1 MTHLTR
7 TVALVAI
14 VAAALFGADGFVA
27 LAQTSAQPA
36 ARSAGGV
43 RAAAPATA
51 SAPTPPPLPF
61 GDQSVPFGT
70 RRAGDPRSGGDELSA
85 FARLPA
91 GRLAVNNTRL
101 IPYHGPR
108 PPIPKLSDLLHHKAR
123 FRQSASGGTIVL
135 TGTSSVPYLDDQTL
149 SYGAQVYWLCENLKP
164 STTYQYLVFPPDGTA
179 YKAQSRN
186 YSGAGYSATF
196 TTDTSGRCLQ
206 VSGGLQYPWYAE
218 LTLETPLA
226 ASPDPITGIGPTR
239 VAGPPYDNP
248 YSGVWAIAVQNT
260 TTNQYEAVA
269 YSVVLGTLNFTT
281 FSNAGFTTK
290 SNDFTSGS
298 TVYVSASGLNPAHF
312 YSFGFVNTSGNAL
325 PCVYTIPN
333 GAQNWN
339 NGTCFTSGAVGIL
352 PTSQSLSGG
361 YPTPAAGANSIGT
374 QTVQLYD
381 ATTNDLIST
390 QQVSLNPSTLTWSP
404 LIPYNGAT
412 NGTNLADTFA
422 TDGLLGSP
430 GGSINQEQSVQGLI
444 YQANGVTSGHVYA
457 LTISNANGVVLSS
470 TTTDANPAFGSP
482 QFFSAPAQFT
492 AASANTGAQKLAFPI
507 NAANFTS
514 FGATQIPFAPNVY
527 TAQLYDVTAATV
539 VGSKSFTIVSYS
551 GQLQWT
557 NPAGSYVN
565 GAALGL
571 ATNVTTTLRNNA
583 GVLYGVWNA
592 DGIKAVTIHS
602 DSGNVVS
609 LGLQAGVTTTT
620 DSLGQTWNITNPNA
634 QTVTLTPAVAGESLP
649 ANGTLPIPM
658 TVAVPVGKCTT
669 ACVLETQITPLHGVV
684 PSNDSATMTNEA
696 TNGLDVYGNGV
707 IGSNTQAS
715 YSWQVGK
722 YSGAQLATP
731 RYTQMMYRSG
741 TDAASGGTYPLT
753 ITVNNNGAPAV
764 MYELEFVMPPTV
776 DPNILTPKVPIVSAI
791 VNGVNETAN
800 WTIYNQ
806 NGSNGATGDN
816 TLGPS
821 AFALVATAK
830 AGGIPIGKSATFI
843 LNMPILLSAFP
854 FQEIGATGDYR
865 DVHGYAAGT
874 QAVYTVGPT
883 NVLTNAVAG
892 TNNIDSTE
900 LGVFSLDTSL
910 MSASIAPAVVPA
922 LANSTWTFSYLNTS
936 TGLDPNPDYVSQMLL
951 TVPAAG
957 AGIYPTIT
965 SVVASNGATFNA
977 NATGTAG
984 QWLIDLCA
992 VATAP
997 VVATQAFT
1005 ACAGTTDSSALPPG
1019 GLLTVNF
1026 KYAVAPAVGNYVVN
1040 WTVVGANGGAVVA
1053 ASGAQNPTLTVANT
1067 TAQTSFTYA
1076 GGYTAA
1082 PVYPPVPPIQAVPA
1096 NSQPIVGSWSNFTD
1110 GNAFVYE
1117 LFNNG
1122 STTITNVSLSIPSS
1136 NTSGQF
1142 GDPAGWKVIG
1152 STINTYGAGA
1162 SGASCSGNGMQSLT
1176 QPTPGSPG
1184 TQGLLMLSGCNL
1196 VPGQKLDIFFYA
1208 QDPYDATLANPVFA
1222 FNSSVATGG
1231 ATPPDPR
1238 TAANINTLPIY
1249 SQSNTIRIVVD
1260 ARLAIEIPSGA
1271 GPYSYVP
1278 ALFGASNPSIVCP
1291 GCTFTTGGAS
1301 PLINLNNINGSVTV
1315 GDSLAAS
1322 VYSDSTNGWN
1332 LSVSADVN
1340 PGTSSGQLS
1349 TWMVPTS
1356 SSVPGVGTYTISA
1369 PHASPGT
1376 VVPTVGTMALSSFS
1390 GAVRKQPIDNIMSYL
1405 VTVNPLSVNNNATTT
1420 VTLTY
1425 TLIAN

>member
-1 MTHLTR
+1 MFARPSPLR
-7 TVALVAI
+7 L
-14 VAAALFGADGFVA
+14 
-27 LAQTSAQPA
+27 PPRPRRRC
-36 ARSAGGV
+36 RSAISRVRWV
-43 RAAAPATA
+43 RAGRTGPNN
-51 SAPTPPPLPF
+51 
-61 GDQSVPFGT
+61 
-70 RRAGDPRSGGDELSA
+70 GGDELTA

-91 GRLAVNNTRL
+91 GRRAVNNTRFV
-101 IPYHGPR
+101 PYRGPR

-135 TGTSSVPYLDDQTL
+135 TGTSTVPYLDDQTL
-149 SYGAQVYWLCENLKP
+149 SYGANVYWLCQNLKP
-164 STTYQYLVFPPDGTA
+164 TTTYQYLVFPPDGTA

-186 YSGAGYSATF
+186 YVGGGYNATF
-196 TTDTSGRCLQ
+196 TTDATGRCMQTSG
-206 VSGGLQYPWYAE
+206 GAQYPWYAE
-218 LTLETPLA
+218 LALQTPLA

-239 VAGPPYDNP
+239 AAGPPYDNP

-260 TTNQYEAVA
+260 ATLQYEAVA
-269 YSVVLGTLNFTT
+269 YSVVLGTLNFST
-281 FSNAGFTTK
+281 FSDAGFTTK
-290 SNDFTSGS
+290 SNDFASGS
-298 TVYVSASGLNPAHF
+298 TVYVSAAGLNPAHF

-352 PTSQSLSGG
+352 PTSQTLSGG
-361 YPTPAAGANSIGT
+361 YPTPAAGGNSVGT

-390 QQVSLNPSTLTWSP
+390 QQVSVNPSTMVWSP

-412 NGTNLADTFA
+412 NGTNLNDTFA
-422 TDGLLGSP
+422 TDGLLGAPS
-430 GGSINQEQSVQGLI
+430 GANINQEQSVQGLI
-444 YQANGVTSGHVYA
+444 YQVNGVTSGHKYA

-482 QFFSAPAQFT
+482 QAFSAPAQFT

-539 VGSKSFTIVSYS
+539 VGSKSFTILSYD
-551 GQLQWT
+551 GQFQWT
-557 NPAGSYVN
+557 NPAGAYVN
-565 GAALGL
+565 GALLG
-571 ATNVTTTLRNNA
+571 APTNVTTTIRNDA

-592 DGIKAVTIHS
+592 DGIAAVTIRS
-602 DSGNVVS
+602 DSGNFVS
-609 LGLQAGVTTTT
+609 LGRQGGVTTTT

-634 QTVTLTPAVAGESLP
+634 QTITLTPAVAGQSLP
-649 ANGTLPIPM
+649 PNGTLPIPM
-658 TVAVPVGKCTT
+658 TVAVPTGKCTT
-669 ACVLETQITPLHGVV
+669 ACVLQTQITPLHGVA
-684 PSNDSATMTNEA
+684 PSTYDATMTNRA
-696 TNGLDVYGNGV
+696 SNGLSVYGNGV
-707 IGSNTQAS
+707 VGTNTYAS
-715 YSWQVGK
+715 YSWQVGN
-722 YSGAQLATP
+722 YSGAQLNTP
-731 RYTQMMYRSG
+731 RYTQMLYRSG
-741 TDAASGGTYPLT
+741 TDLASGGTYPLT
-753 ITVNNNGAPAV
+753 ITVNNNGAPTA

-776 DPNILTPKVPIVSAI
+776 DPNSLTPTVVSAT
-791 VNGVNETAN
+791 VNGVNENAN
-800 WTIYNQ
+800 WKIYNQ
-806 NGSNGATGDN
+806 NGTNGATADN
-816 TLGPS
+816 TLGPN

-830 AGGIPIGKSATFI
+830 AAGVPVNKSATFVI
-843 LNMPILLSAFP
+843 NMPILLSAFP
-854 FQEIGATGDYR
+854 FQEIGATGNYR
-865 DVHGYAAGT
+865 DVHGYGGT
-874 QAVYTVGPT
+874 PAYNVGPT
-883 NVLTNAVAG
+883 NALTNAVAG
-892 TNNIDSTE
+892 TQNIDSTE

-910 MSASIAPAVVPA
+910 MSANIAPAVVPA
-922 LANSTWTFSYLNTS
+922 LANSTWTFSFLNTS
-936 TGLDPNPDYVSQMLL
+936 TGLDPNPDYISQMLL

-965 SVVASNGATFNA
+965 SVTASNGATFNA

-992 VATAP
+992 VSTAP
-997 VVATQAFT
+997 VVATQVST
-1005 ACAGTTDSSALPPG
+1005 PCAGNTDTNSLPPG
-1019 GLLTVNF
+1019 GSLTVNF
-1026 KYAVAPAVGNYVVN
+1026 KYAVAPAVGSYPVT

-1076 GGYTAA
+1076 GGYTATPA
-1082 PVYPPVPPIQAVPA
+1082 YPPVPPIQAVPA
-1096 NSQPIVGSWSNFTD
+1096 NSQPVVGSWSNFTD

-1117 LFNNG
+1117 LYNNG
-1122 STTITNVSLSIPSS
+1122 STNITNVSLSIPSS

-1142 GDPAGWKVIG
+1142 GDPAGWKVIAG
-1152 STINTYGAGA
+1152 TIDTYGAGA
-1162 SGASCSGNGMQSLT
+1162 SGASCSGSGIQSLT

-1184 TQGLLMLSGCNL
+1184 TQGLLMLSGCN
-1196 VPGQKLDIFFYA
+1196 VAPGQKLDIFFYA

-1222 FNSSVATGG
+1222 FNASVATGG

-1249 SQSNTIRIVVD
+1249 SQSNTMRIVVD
-1260 ARLAIEIPSGA
+1260 ARLAIEIPSGV

-1322 VYSDSTNGWN
+1322 VYSDSTNGWS

-1349 TWMVPTS
+1349 TWMVPAS
-1356 SSVPGVGTYTISA
+1356 SSAPGVGTYTISA
-1369 PHASPGT
+1369 PHVSPGT
-1376 VVPTVGTMALSSFS
+1376 VVPTVGTMALSSFT